1 MPNTPPNW
9 PMTMTSTKNW
19 VRMAAL
25 EAPRLFRVPISRV
38 RSLTDTSMMFIK
50 PMPAPNSVMS
60 PMNTAASVMPS
71 VASSKVSTS
80 WLLCRTL
87 NELGSPGAS
96 PRTTRM
102 RPVATSTAAGMS
114 SAFSTVQV
122 RL

>member
-1 MPNTPPNW
+1 
-9 PMTMTSTKNW
+9 
-19 VRMAAL
+19 
-25 EAPRLFRVPISRV
+25 
-38 RSLTDTSMMFIK
+38 MMFIK
-50 PMPAPNSVMS
+50 PMPAPNNVIS

-71 VASSKVSTS
+71 VASNNVSTS
-80 WLLCRTL
+80 WLLCRTR

-102 RPVATSTAAGMS
+102 SPVATSTAAGMS